1 MLKAVGVP
9 GYLVTPVARPDRR
22 HRVYFQW
29 PRAKVSAT
37 GHRGGHT
44 KIASD
49 IVWPA
54 DTEAQAALLSDVLAR
69 ARAISQARRDGVD
82 LSTLKRLASPTV
94 TPTPEPAPAKPTPD
108 AITLRYVMERAIG
121 PSPRDIPPRAHGL
134 RAKFYAETPPTPK
147 GLYKKWSAQ
156 ARMSRGLADKIED
169 KLGGDTPFFDLT
181 PNDARELWKEG
192 VADNA
197 IKKISV
203 LLRVSR
209 WAEVEYAKLGY
220 RRLVP
225 PSATWQQDVRAATRP
240 EGEERASEIR
250 YTTAEAGR
258 VWQVLQD
265 PESKISPVVRLAAL
279 VNAEARLGQVLNLKV
294 QHCRT
299 IWGAWYMKPPEYG
312 RKITA
317 WSVVPFAYQV
327 RFQEA
332 VTAARGRPDQRI
344 FPIQR
349 RNALTAWHKIERL
362 ARVKQYGW
370 YAMRRTMIDLC
381 IGALKHLRKD
391 PESPLD
397 VDDDVVLD
405 LISGHKPTGIRKA
418 LYLDAPIGDRG
429 LPVPGSMGH
438 KIIMSARTV
447 VDHARATAVENF
459 DNPYV

>member
-22 HRVYFQW
+22 QRVYFQW

-82 LSTLKRLASPTV
+82 LATLKRLASPTV
-94 TPTPEPAPAKPTPD
+94 TPVPEPVPAKPAPD
-108 AITLRYVMERAIG
+108 TLTIREVMERAIG
-121 PSPRDIPPRAHGL
+121 PSPREIPPRAYGA
-134 RAKFYAETPPTPK
+134 RAKFYASTPPTPK
-147 GLYKKWSAQ
+147 GLYKKWTPQ
-156 ARMSRGLADKIED
+156 ARMTRGLADKIED
-169 KLGGDTPFFDLT
+169 VLGADTAFFDLT
-181 PNDARELWKEG
+181 PNDTRELWEEG

-209 WAEVEYAKLGY
+209 WAEVEFSKLGY
-220 RRLVP
+220 RRLVA
-225 PSATWQQDVRAATRP
+225 PSATWQQDVRKATRP
-240 EGEERASEIR
+240 EGEQLASESR

-258 VWQVLQD
+258 MWRVLQD
-265 PESKISPVVRLAAL
+265 PESKISPVVRMAAL

-294 QHCRT
+294 QHCKK
-299 IWGAWYMKPPEYG
+299 IWGAWYIKPPEHG

-317 WSVVPFAYQV
+317 WSVVPFEYQQ
-327 RFQEA
+327 RFSEA
-332 VTAARGRPDQRI
+332 VTAAMGRPDQRV

-349 RNALTAWHKIERL
+349 RNALKAWHKIERL
-362 ARVKQYGW
+362 AGVEEYGW
-370 YAMRRTMIDLC
+370 YAMRRAMIDLC
-381 IGALKHLRKD
+381 IDALKDLRKD
-391 PESPLD
+391 PASPLD

-405 LISGHKPTGIRKA
+405 VISGHKPAGIRKA
-418 LYLDAPIGDRG
+418 IYLDAPVGDKP
-429 LPVPGSMGH
+429 LPVRLSMAH
-438 KIIMSARTV
+438 KIVMSARAV
-447 VDHARATAVENF
+447 VDRARATALDNA
-459 DNPYV
+459 DNPLG